1 MKEVM
6 RGLVFA
12 TILLFLHVQNAK
24 TEENFDSSPEIL
36 NYFFELFSDA
46 AFGYDPDEAAGW
58 ILQSPIGYSLYKWPK
73 SKEKSVQR
81 FNGLP
86 VGAVALAHTHPTKDI
101 QKPSDQDVSI
111 AREIKIPVYTICR
124 AGIWKINPDG
134 VIVKIQPL
142 NWFKE
147 MKAKK
152 KAEENSKIVWDEE
165 EESDD

>member
-12 TILLFLHVQNAK
+12 TILLFINAQTAK
-24 TEENFDSSPEIL
+24 TEDELDTSPEVL
-36 NYFFELFSDA
+36 NYSFELFSDA
-46 AFGYDPDEAAGW
+46 AFGYDSDEAAGW
-58 ILQSPIGYSLYKWPK
+58 ILGSRIGYSLYKWPK

-86 VGAVALAHTHPTKDI
+86 VDAVALLHTHPTKDI

-152 KAEENSKIVWDEE
+152 KAEENSKINWDEE
-165 EESDD
+165 EKSDD

>member
-24 TEENFDSSPEIL
+24 TEDELDTSPEVL
-36 NYFFELFSDA
+36 NYSFELFSDA

-58 ILQSPIGYSLYKWPK
+58 ILQSQIGYSLHKWPK

-86 VGAVALAHTHPTKDI
+86 VAAVALLHTHPTKDI